1 MRVEA
6 AQLHDP
12 EIATRF
18 YDARFRGGY
27 MDQWPDAKCA
37 RVAAFIRELSLPS
50 RGRALDFGCGTGVF
64 TRVLRQ
70 ALPEW
75 DVYGTDLSPAA
86 VEIASQRNTDC
97 RFYTLPECSRHAGEF
112 DLVFT
117 HHVLEH
123 VSDLTGVADL
133 LASLLTSH
141 GSMIHILPCGDR
153 GSLERTIC
161 DLRVDG
167 VDATAEQRFFYEEE
181 GHLRRLDTQRL
192 IALWRASGFR
202 LERAYYANQLF
213 GGLRFLTQADREFV
227 VKVTDTASAINSHA
241 QRTLLLLRCALLGL
255 WFARKPVAVV
265 RNKWRLG
272 CKNARDVAT
281 LAAAALCFPVSW
293 IVETCLNALVDREW
307 ERDRQRPGSEMYV
320 HLVRTSGR
328 G

>member
-1 MRVEA
+1 MRIEA

-64 TRVLRQ
+64 TRVLRRV
-70 ALPEW
+70 LPGW
-75 DVYGTDLSPAA
+75 DVHGTDLSPAA
-86 VEIASQRNTDC
+86 VEIAAERNTDC
-97 RFYTLPECSRHAGEF
+97 RFYTLSECSRHAGEF

-123 VSDLTGVADL
+123 VSDLVGVADL
-133 LASLLTSH
+133 LANLVQPR
-141 GSMIHILPCGDR
+141 GSMIHILPCGDH
-153 GSLERTIC
+153 GSFERTIC

-167 VDATAEQRFFYEEE
+167 VDAAAEHRFFYEEE

-192 IALWRASGFR
+192 VALWSASGFR
-202 LERAYYANQLF
+202 LERSYYANQLF
-213 GGLRFLTQADREFV
+213 GGLRFLTQSDREFV
-227 VKVTDTASAINSHA
+227 LQVTDTTSAINSHA
-241 QRTLLLLRCALLGL
+241 RRTLLLLRWALLGL
-255 WFARKPVAVV
+255 WFVRKPVAVV

-272 CKNARDVAT
+272 CTSARDVAI
-281 LAAAALCFPVSW
+281 LAAAAICFPASW
-293 IVETCLNALVDREW
+293 IVETCLNALVDAEW
-307 ERDRQRPGSEMYV
+307 ARHRHRPGSEMYV
-320 HLVRTSGR
+320 HLLRTSSG